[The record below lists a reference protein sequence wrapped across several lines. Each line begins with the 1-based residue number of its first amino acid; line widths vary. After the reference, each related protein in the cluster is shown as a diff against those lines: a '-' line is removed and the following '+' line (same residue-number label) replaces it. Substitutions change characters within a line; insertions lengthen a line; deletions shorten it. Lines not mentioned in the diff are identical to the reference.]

1 MAASIKDM
9 SAQHAQQAPVR
20 LLIAERTENAAHQ
33 FDSLLRDAG
42 IATRLEI
49 IELPMALDK
58 LPNADLMLCNAS
70 LPELHQFLPRLN
82 SIAPRVPI
90 IIVNNAEASLSQTD
104 GMELGAADVVS
115 DADDQHLVLVA
126 KRELEHVGQNLALDQ
141 TRKALDE
148 AEQRCQ
154 LLLQS
159 SRAAIAYVHEG
170 MHIYANE
177 GYLRLFG
184 FEDADDLLGLPLID
198 LLDKDSSTTLKDSL
212 KRFRTSE
219 EETNFDFAG
228 HSTAGAGISGNITL
242 APAEYEGEHCLQ
254 VTVRAEVTNVDPEI
268 SSEPET
274 TETEVSQGPEGD
286 VPVLRNDAI
295 IESDSEAG
303 SVEFKLE
310 LEDEAAGS
318 TQSDDGPDDQPA
330 AEPSSAEVLVFT
342 GTAKDPDAQAQ
353 TAA

>member
-212 KRFRTSE
+212 KRFRKSE
-219 EETNFDFAG
+219 EETNFDFFLN
-228 HSTAGAGISGNITL
+228 HSLI
-242 APAEYEGEHCLQ
+242 
-254 VTVRAEVTNVDPEI
+254 
-268 SSEPET
+268 
-274 TETEVSQGPEGD
+274 
-286 VPVLRNDAI
+286 
-295 IESDSEAG
+295 
-303 SVEFKLE
+303 
-310 LEDEAAGS
+310 
-318 TQSDDGPDDQPA
+318 
-330 AEPSSAEVLVFT
+330 
-342 GTAKDPDAQAQ
+342 
-353 TAA
+353 